1 MAKVLYRKIFVK
13 EIRKT
18 RPFSLFAATTLF
30 SLLNS
35 EVLFSQKKKKKLCS
49 FNVDILFLFLFR
61 STIMNL

>member
-35 EVLFSQKKKKKLCS
+35 EVLFSQKKKKNSVVL
-49 FNVDILFLFLFR
+49 
-61 STIMNL
+61 M